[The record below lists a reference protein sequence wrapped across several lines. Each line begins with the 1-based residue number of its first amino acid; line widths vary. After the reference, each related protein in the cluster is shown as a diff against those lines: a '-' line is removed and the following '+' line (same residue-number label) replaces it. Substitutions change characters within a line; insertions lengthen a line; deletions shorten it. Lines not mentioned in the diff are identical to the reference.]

1 MLRIALVKCKIKE
14 AKMGGTPKKNNKRKK
29 NRTVFA
35 PPKKSG
41 LGIKKK
47 KKEKIQFL
55 FPSERS
61 AKTELACN

>member
-35 PPKKSG
+35 PQKKSG

-47 KKEKIQFL
+47 RKKRKYSFCFL
-55 FPSERS
+55 QKDQQRLS
-61 AKTELACN
+61 

>member
-47 KKEKIQFL
+47 EKRENTVFVSFRKI
-55 FPSERS
+55 S
-61 AKTELACN
+61 KD